1 MKSLAVAASI
11 AGFGCR
17 LVVNNAP
24 YPGLLDF
31 ILFQASST
39 STLQGSAIV
48 DLNTGD
54 QVEVQMP
61 DYDSQ
66 FERIGRADPEQ
77 SICLSPAYQI
87 LKPQSGFTSGAGSL
101 LASKVGLFLASAEG
115 QPAGVQYNWPCPRLA
130 RGWLKWTR
138 KAAELAR

>member
-1 MKSLAVAASI
+1 MISEEFGCCGQHR

-101 LASKVGLFLASAEG
+101 LASKVGLFLASAEV
-115 QPAGVQYNWPCPRLA
+115 PAVRAGHAPAFLSDGEAPDALR
-130 RGWLKWTR
+130 
-138 KAAELAR
+138 